1 MRKKSLAAGASHQ
14 TPTEGAYSAPS
25 DFLAGF
31 KRPTSKA
38 PTSKGKG
45 GNGMEEGEERR
56 GALK

>member
-38 PTSKGKG
+38 PTFKGK
-45 GNGMEEGEERR
+45 EGAMGWKKGRR
-56 GALK
+56 GEGR